1 MTLLMDA
8 VLCGGIGRDLVSLRQ
23 IRIISSV
30 SAWVIFATL
39 VNFSP
44 ALAFIGRT
52 MIASRTLGRTLRKT
66 PPAFRWVGVGGVEAI
81 RSSPVGFMLRSAYT
95 AQLPSFRS
103 SRIRSLT
110 SSD

>member
-1 MTLLMDA
+1 MTLLVDA
-8 VLCGGIGRDLVSLRQ
+8 VICGRTGRDLVSLRQ
-23 IRIISSV
+23 IRIIASV
-30 SAWVIFATL
+30 SAWVIFAIFVYL
-39 VNFSP
+39 SP

-52 MIASRTLGRTLRKT
+52 MIASRRPGGTLRKT

-81 RSSPVGFMLRSAYT
+81 RSSPLGFMLRSAYT

-103 SRIRSLT
+103 SRIRSFT